1 VSVVP
6 DAAALTG
13 IKVAGPPPGH
23 ARGIRKEPDMTQ
35 LNNPQAQSLMTRSV
49 VTVLPTTQV
58 REIAQILCER
68 GISAVPVVDA
78 TGRVLGLVTEADLIR
93 RLAGLDDAPLGW
105 LGGLFADPAKRAER
119 YARTHGMVAED
130 IMTQNVVSV
139 AGNTPASAI
148 AQLMEQ
154 NNIRRVLV
162 IDGGQLAGIVSRA
175 DLLHALTMPQEEA
188 PGLVDEHIRQAV
200 MEAMRRES
208 WSNGYYTTVGVRGGV
223 VTFEG
228 FRQDGGTSRGM
239 HVLAL
244 SVSGVRGVVD
254 NTTLMPVAF
263 MAGV

>member
-1 VSVVP
+1 
-6 DAAALTG
+6 
-13 IKVAGPPPGH
+13 
-23 ARGIRKEPDMTQ
+23 MTQ

-162 IDGGQLAGIVSRA
+162 IDGGQMAGIVSRA

-200 MEAMRRES
+200 MEAIDLLGEELNVKLILNAAPRTKMLRYL
-208 WSNGYYTTVGVRGGV
+208 GYGYGYGYNYNYGETTARGASAKG
-223 VTFEG
+223 EK
-228 FRQDGGTSRGM
+228 
-239 HVLAL
+239 
-244 SVSGVRGVVD
+244 
-254 NTTLMPVAF
+254 
-263 MAGV
+263 